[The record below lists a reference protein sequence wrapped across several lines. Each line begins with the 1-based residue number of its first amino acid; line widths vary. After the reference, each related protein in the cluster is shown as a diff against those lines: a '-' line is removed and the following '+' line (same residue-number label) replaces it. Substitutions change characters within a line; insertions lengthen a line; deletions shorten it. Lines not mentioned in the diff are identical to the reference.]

1 MELPERGA
9 LFILKTMSSKQ
20 QIDKIRNIGIMAH
33 IDAGKTTTTERILY
47 YTGKSH
53 KIGEVHDG
61 TATMD
66 WMIQEQERGITITS
80 AATTCS
86 WNKQVI
92 NIIDTP
98 GHVDF
103 TIEVERS
110 LRVLDGAIGVFDAVS
125 GVEPQSETV
134 WAQADKY
141 NVPRLA
147 FVNKMDRMGAN
158 FENCIQEIRDKLD
171 KKASAIQWPIG
182 SEENFQGVV
191 DLLEMKAIYFPPES
205 LGSKIEVK
213 EIPADL
219 IDECQMYR
227 DELLDNLSE
236 YDETLTDLILNDEKP
251 SIEQIKTAL
260 RKATISHNFIPVLCG
275 SAFKNK
281 GIQPLL
287 DAVLDYL
294 PSPTDRGEL
303 KGHSLKDPEKIEVRK
318 PETDEMFSGI
328 AFKIATDP
336 FVGSVTYIRIY
347 SGKIESGQTVYNPLK
362 KKRERINKI
371 FQMHADKRTELQE
384 AFAGDIVAVA
394 GFKETTTG
402 ETLCTEN
409 KPIVYDLMEFP
420 ETVISVAIEP
430 KTAADEKKLLAT
442 LEQLKTEDPSFAFKS
457 NQETG
462 QLLILGMGELHLE
475 IIADRLQREFNVGI
489 RVGKPQVSYRESIS
503 GIASES
509 HSYHR
514 ELGGKMQFGQVTLK
528 VEPVDYQAGVLFES
542 SVTTKQL
549 ASNFIDAI
557 KKSVMDTAPGGA
569 MAGYPFL
576 NIKATLTG
584 AEFNE
589 NESTEVAYAIAAS
602 SAFRDACKK
611 AGVILLEPFMEL
623 EVLTPQDYTG
633 DVISDINSKR
643 GKILTM
649 GIKQNKDLISA
660 EVPLAE
666 LFGYSTDLRSKSQGR
681 ASFTMK
687 FKSYVEMPLD
697 LAKSTLEKKGIYI

>member
-1 MELPERGA
+1 
-9 LFILKTMSSKQ
+9 MSSK

-86 WNKQVI
+86 WNKQTI

-141 NVPRLA
+141 KVPRLA

-158 FENCIQEIRDKLD
+158 YENCISEIREKLD
-171 KKASAIQWPIG
+171 KKAAAIQWPIG
-182 SEENFQGVV
+182 SEENFAGIV
-191 DLLEMKAIYFPPES
+191 DLLEMKAVYFPAES
-205 LGSKIEVK
+205 LGSKIEIK
-213 EIPADL
+213 DIPAD
-219 IDECQMYR
+219 IVDECQLYR

-236 YDETLTDLILNDEKP
+236 FDEELTDLILMGEVPNVA
-251 SIEQIKTAL
+251 QIKAAL

-303 KGHSLKDPEKIEVRK
+303 KGHSLKDPDKVEVRK
-318 PETDEMFSGI
+318 PEVDEMFSGI

-336 FVGSVTYIRIY
+336 FVGSVTYVRIY
-347 SGKIESGQTVYNPLK
+347 SGKLESGQTVYNSLK
-362 KKRERINKI
+362 KKRERVNKI

-394 GFKETTTG
+394 GFKDTTTG

-409 KPIVYDLMEFP
+409 KPIIYDLMEFP

-430 KTAADEKKLLAT
+430 KTAADEKKLLST
-442 LEQLKTEDPSFAFKS
+442 LEQLKNEDPSFTFS
-457 NQETG
+457 NNQETG

-503 GIASES
+503 GTASES
-509 HSYHR
+509 HTYNR
-514 ELGGKMQFGQVTLK
+514 ELGGKMQFGSVTLK

-542 SVTTKQL
+542 SVTNKQIGQ
-549 ASNFIDAI
+549 NFIDSI
-557 KKSVMDTAPGGA
+557 KKAVMDTAPGGA

-576 NIKATLTG
+576 NIKATLT
-584 AEFNE
+584 AVEFNE

-611 AGVILLEPFMEL
+611 AGVVLLEPVMEL
-623 EVLTPQDYTG
+623 EVVTPQDYTG

-687 FKSYVEMPLD
+687 FKSYVEMPFD
-697 LAKSTLEKKGIYI
+697 LAKATLEKKGIYI

>member
-1 MELPERGA
+1 
-9 LFILKTMSSKQ
+9 MSSKH
-20 QIDKIRNIGIMAH
+20 IDKIRNIGIMAH

-80 AATTCS
+80 AATTCR
-86 WNKQVI
+86 WLNNNI

-147 FVNKMDRMGAN
+147 FVNKMDRMGAD
-158 FENCIQEIRDKLD
+158 FDNCIAEIREKLD
-171 KKASAIQWPIG
+171 KKAAAIQRPIG
-182 SEENFQGVV
+182 AEENFSGIV
-191 DLLEMKAIYFPPES
+191 DLVEMKALYFPADS
-205 LGSKIEVK
+205 LGSKLEIK
-213 EIPADL
+213 EIPTDFV
-219 IDECQMYR
+219 DECLISR
-227 DELLDNLSE
+227 DELI
-236 YDETLTDLILNDEKP
+236 ETLSDYDDELAEKYLGGEF
-251 SIEQIKTAL
+251 IETEHLKRVIRL
-260 RKATISHNFIPVLCG
+260 ATIQKSFIPVLCG

-281 GIQPLL
+281 GVQPLL
-287 DAVLDYL
+287 DAVVAYL
-294 PSPTDRGEL
+294 PSPYDRGEIH
-303 KGHSLKDPEKIEVRK
+303 GHSLKDPEKIETRK
-318 PETDEMFSGI
+318 PEIDEMFSGI

-336 FVGSVTYIRIY
+336 FVGSVTYVRIY
-347 SGKIESGQTVYNPLK
+347 SGKLESGQTVYNSLK
-362 KKRERINKI
+362 KKRERVNKI
-371 FQMHADKRTELQE
+371 FQMHADKRTEIQE
-384 AFAGDIVAVA
+384 AFAGDIVAIA

-409 KPIVYDLMEFP
+409 KPIIYDLMEFP

-430 KTAADEKKLLAT
+430 KTAADEKKLLSA
-442 LEQLKTEDPSFAFKS
+442 LEQLKNEDPSFSFRA

-462 QLLILGMGELHLE
+462 QLLIYGMGELHLE

-503 GIASES
+503 GAASAEGVFNK
-509 HSYHR
+509 
-514 ELGGKMQFGQVTLK
+514 ELGGKVQFGQAVLK
-528 VEPVDYQAGVLFES
+528 VEPVDYQAGVLFETEVS
-542 SVTTKQL
+542 SKKIPQ
-549 ASNFIDAI
+549 NIIDAI
-557 KKSVMDTAPGGA
+557 KKSVMDTAPGG
-569 MAGYPFL
+569 MLAGYPFL
-576 NIKATLTG
+576 NIKATLVD

-611 AGVILLEPFMEL
+611 AGVRLLEPVMDL
-623 EVLTPQDYTG
+623 EVMTPQDYTG

-643 GKILTM
+643 GKIINM
-649 GIKQNKDLISA
+649 GIKQNKDLIVA

-687 FKSYVEMPLD
+687 FKCYIEMPTE

>member
-9 LFILKTMSSKQ
+9 FFILKTMSSKQ

-53 KIGEVHDG
+53 KIGEVHNG

-86 WNKQVI
+86 WNKQTI

-110 LRVLDGAIGVFDAVS
+110 LRVLDGAVGVFDAVS

-141 NVPRLA
+141 KVPRLA

-158 FENCIQEIRDKLD
+158 YENCIAEIREKLD
-171 KKASAIQWPIG
+171 KKAAAIQWPIG
-182 SEENFQGVV
+182 AEENFSGIV
-191 DLLEMKAIYFPPES
+191 DLLEMKAVYFPAES
-205 LGSKIEVK
+205 LGSKIEIK
-213 EIPADL
+213 DIPADL
-219 IDECQMYR
+219 VDECQLYR

-236 YDETLTDLILNDEKP
+236 YDEELTDLILMGEAP
-251 SIEQIKTAL
+251 SVAQIKAAL

-303 KGHSLKDPEKIEVRK
+303 KGHSLKDAEKIEVRK
-318 PETDEMFSGI
+318 PEVDEMFSGI

-336 FVGSVTYIRIY
+336 FVGSVTYVRIY
-347 SGKIESGQTVYNPLK
+347 SGKLESGQTVYNSLK
-362 KKRERINKI
+362 KKRERVNKI

-409 KPIVYDLMEFP
+409 KPIIYDLMEFP

-430 KTAADEKKLLAT
+430 KTAADEKKLLST
-442 LEQLKTEDPSFAFKS
+442 LEQLKNEDPSFTFS
-457 NQETG
+457 NNQETG

-503 GIASES
+503 GTASES
-509 HSYHR
+509 NTYHR
-514 ELGGKMQFGQVTLK
+514 ELAGKMQFGNVTLK

-542 SVTTKQL
+542 TVTNKQI
-549 ASNFIDAI
+549 AQSFIDSI
-557 KKSVMDTAPGGA
+557 KKAVMDTAPGGA

-576 NIKATLTG
+576 NIKATLT
-584 AEFNE
+584 AVEFNE
-589 NESTEVAYAIAAS
+589 NESTEVAYAIATS
-602 SAFRDACKK
+602 GAFRDACKK
-611 AGVILLEPFMEL
+611 AGVVLLEPVMEL
-623 EVLTPQDYTG
+623 EVVTPQDYTG

-687 FKSYVEMPLD
+687 FKNYAEMPFD
-697 LAKSTLEKKGIYI
+697 LAKATLEKKGIYI

>member
-1 MELPERGA
+1 
-9 LFILKTMSSKQ
+9 
-20 QIDKIRNIGIMAH
+20 MAH

-80 AATTCS
+80 AATTCR
-86 WNKQVI
+86 WANHTI

-147 FVNKMDRMGAN
+147 FVNKMDRMGAD
-158 FENCIQEIRDKLD
+158 FDNCIVEIREKLD
-171 KKASAIQWPIG
+171 KKAAAIQRPIG
-182 SEENFQGVV
+182 SEENFTGIV
-191 DLLEMKAIYFPPES
+191 DLIEMKALFFPAES
-205 LGSKIEVK
+205 LGSKVEIR
-213 EIPADL
+213 EIPSDFV
-219 IDECQMYR
+219 DECLISR
-227 DELLDNLSE
+227 DELI
-236 YDETLTDLILNDEKP
+236 ETLSDFDDEVAEKFLGGEEID
-251 SIEQIKTAL
+251 SAL
-260 RKATISHNFIPVLCG
+260 LKKVIRSATITKSFIPVLCG

-281 GIQPLL
+281 GVQPLL
-287 DAVLDYL
+287 DAVVAYL
-294 PSPTDRGEL
+294 PSPTDRGEI
-303 KGHSLKDPEKIEVRK
+303 KGHSLKDAEKVEVRK
-318 PETDEMFSGI
+318 PEVDEMFSGI

-336 FVGSVTYIRIY
+336 FVGSVTYVRIY
-347 SGKIESGQTVYNPLK
+347 SGKLESGQQVYNALK

-371 FQMHADKRTELQE
+371 FQMHADKRTEIQE

-409 KPIVYDLMEFP
+409 KPIIYDLMEFP

-430 KTAADEKKLLAT
+430 KTAADEKKLLST
-442 LEQLKTEDPSFAFKS
+442 LEQLKNEDPSFSFKA
-457 NQETG
+457 NPETG
-462 QLLILGMGELHLE
+462 QLLIYGMGELHLE

-503 GIASES
+503 GIATAENTFN
-509 HSYHR
+509 R
-514 ELGGKMQFGQVTLK
+514 DLGGKMQFGQATIK
-528 VEPVDYQAGVLFES
+528 VEPIDFQAGVMFES
-542 SVTTKQL
+542 QL
-549 ASNFIDAI
+549 TSKKLPQNFIEAI
-557 KKSVMDTAPGGA
+557 KKSVLDTAPGG
-569 MAGYPFL
+569 MLAGYPFL
-576 NIKATLTG
+576 NIKATLVD

-611 AGVILLEPFMEL
+611 AGLKLLEPVMDL
-623 EVLTPQDYTG
+623 EVVTPQDYTG
-633 DVISDINSKR
+633 DVISDINAKR
-643 GKILTM
+643 GKIITM

-687 FKSYVEMPLD
+687 FKSYIEMPTE

>member
-1 MELPERGA
+1 
-9 LFILKTMSSKQ
+9 MSSKN
-20 QIDKIRNIGIMAH
+20 IDIVRNIGIMAH

-80 AATTCS
+80 AATTCR
-86 WNKQVI
+86 WHNHVI

-110 LRVLDGAIGVFDAVS
+110 LRILDGAIGVFDAVS

-141 NVPRLA
+141 KVPRLA
-147 FVNKMDRMGAN
+147 FVNKMDRMGAD
-158 FENCIQEIRDKLD
+158 FDNCIVEIREKLA
-171 KKASAIQWPIG
+171 KKAAAIQRPIG
-182 SEENFQGVV
+182 SEENFNGVV
-191 DLLEMKAIYFPPES
+191 DLIEMKAIYFPAES
-205 LGSKIEVK
+205 LGSKVEIK
-213 EIPADL
+213 DIPADL
-219 IDECQMYR
+219 VDECSMYR

-236 YDETLTDLILNDEKP
+236 YDEALTDLILMDEKP
-251 SIEQIKTAL
+251 SVEQIKAAL
-260 RKATISHNFIPVLCG
+260 RKSVIKHDFIPVLCG

-287 DAVLDYL
+287 DAVVDYL
-294 PSPTDRGEL
+294 PSPVDRGEL
-303 KGHSLKDPEKIEVRK
+303 KGYSLKDPEKTETRK
-318 PETDEMFSGI
+318 PETTEMFSGI

-336 FVGSVTYIRIY
+336 FVGSVTYMRIY
-347 SGKIESGQTVYNPLK
+347 SGKLESGQTVYNSLK
-362 KKRERINKI
+362 KKRERVNKI

-430 KTAADEKKLLAT
+430 KTAADEKKLLST
-442 LEQLKTEDPSFAFKS
+442 LDQLKNEDPSFTFRS

-462 QLLILGMGELHLE
+462 QLLIFGMGELHLE
-475 IIADRLQREFNVGI
+475 IICDRLQREFNVGI
-489 RVGKPQVSYRESIS
+489 RVGKPQVSYRESI
-503 GIASES
+503 ASSAAAEGEF
-509 HSYHR
+509 HKD
-514 ELGGKMQFGQVTLK
+514 LAGKVQFGKVELK

-542 SVTTKQL
+542 EVPSKTL
-549 ASNFIDAI
+549 AQNFIDAI
-557 KKSVMDTAPGGA
+557 KKSVNDTAPGGLL
-569 MAGYPFL
+569 AGYPFL
-576 NIKATLTG
+576 NIKATLTK
-584 AEFNE
+584 ADFNE
-589 NESTEVAYAIAAS
+589 NESTEVAYAIATS
-602 SAFRDACKK
+602 VAFREACKK
-611 AGVILLEPFMEL
+611 ANVRLLEPVMDL
-623 EVLTPQDYTG
+623 EVVTPQDYTG

-643 GKILTM
+643 GKIITM
-649 GIKQNKDLISA
+649 GLKQNKDLITA

-687 FKSYVEMPLD
+687 FKNYVEMPMD

>member
-1 MELPERGA
+1 
-9 LFILKTMSSKQ
+9 MSSKH
-20 QIDKIRNIGIMAH
+20 IDKIRNIGIMAH

-66 WMIQEQERGITITS
+66 WMVQEQERGITITS
-80 AATTCS
+80 AATTCR
-86 WNKQVI
+86 WMNNTI

-141 NVPRLA
+141 KVPRLA
-147 FVNKMDRMGAN
+147 FVNKMDRMGAD
-158 FENCIQEIRDKLD
+158 FDNCIVEIREKLD
-171 KKASAIQWPIG
+171 KKAAAIQRPIG
-182 SEENFQGVV
+182 SEENFTGIV
-191 DLLEMKAIYFPPES
+191 DLVEMKALFFPSES
-205 LGSKIEVK
+205 LGSKVEIK
-213 EIPADL
+213 EIPSDFV
-219 IDECQMYR
+219 DECLISR
-227 DELLDNLSE
+227 DELI
-236 YDETLTDLILNDEKP
+236 ETLSDYDDELAEKYLASEP
-251 SIEQIKTAL
+251 VDAELLKKVI
-260 RKATISHNFIPVLCG
+260 RFATIQKSFIPVLCG

-281 GIQPLL
+281 GVQPLL
-287 DAVLDYL
+287 DAVVLYL
-294 PSPTDRGEL
+294 PSPFDRGEIH
-303 KGHSLKDPEKIEVRK
+303 GHSLKDPEKIESRK
-318 PETDEMFSGI
+318 PEVDEMFSGI

-336 FVGSVTYIRIY
+336 FVGSVTYVRIY
-347 SGKIESGQTVYNPLK
+347 SGKLESGVTVYNPLK

-371 FQMHADKRTELQE
+371 FQMHADKRTEIQE
-384 AFAGDIVAVA
+384 AFAGDIVAIA

-430 KTAADEKKLLAT
+430 KTTADEKKLLST
-442 LEQLKTEDPSFAFKS
+442 LEQLKNEDPSFSFRS
-457 NQETG
+457 NHETG
-462 QLLILGMGELHLE
+462 QLLIYGMGELHLE

-503 GIASES
+503 SSATAEGVF
-509 HSYHR
+509 HK
-514 ELGGKMQFGQVTLK
+514 ELAGKVQFGQVIIK
-528 VEPVDYQAGVLFES
+528 VEPADYQAGVLFDSEIS
-542 SVTTKQL
+542 TKKIPQ
-549 ASNFIDAI
+549 NYIEII
-557 KKSVMDTAPGGA
+557 KKSIMDTAPGG
-569 MAGYPFL
+569 MLAGYPFL
-576 NIKATLTG
+576 NIKATLLD

-589 NESTEVAYAIAAS
+589 NESTEVAYAIAVSA
-602 SAFRDACKK
+602 AFRDACKK
-611 AGVILLEPFMEL
+611 AGVRLLEPVMEL
-623 EVLTPQDYTG
+623 EVVTPQEYTG

-643 GKILTM
+643 GKIITM
-649 GIKQNKDLISA
+649 GIKQKKDLIEA

-687 FKSYVEMPLD
+687 FKSYVVMPIE

>member
-1 MELPERGA
+1 
-9 LFILKTMSSKQ
+9 MSSN

-53 KIGEVHDG
+53 KIGEVHNG

-80 AATTCS
+80 AATTCR
-86 WNKQVI
+86 WNNQVI

-110 LRVLDGAIGVFDAVS
+110 LRVLDGAVGVFDAVS

-141 NVPRLA
+141 KVPRLA
-147 FVNKMDRMGAN
+147 FVNKMDRMGAD
-158 FENCIQEIRDKLD
+158 FDNCVNEIREKLD
-171 KKASAIQWPIG
+171 KKAAAIQRPIG
-182 SEENFQGVV
+182 SEESFNGIV
-191 DLLEMKAIYFPPES
+191 DLIEMKAIYFPAEN
-205 LGSKIEVK
+205 LGSKIEITD
-213 EIPADL
+213 IPTDL
-219 IDECQMYR
+219 VDECQMYR

-251 SIEQIKTAL
+251 SNEQIKIAL
-260 RKATISHNFIPVLCG
+260 RKAVIKDNFIAVLCG

-287 DAVLDYL
+287 DAIVDYL

-303 KGHSLKDPEKIEVRK
+303 QGHSIKNPEKTEVRK
-318 PETDEMFSGI
+318 PEIEEMFSGI
-328 AFKIATDP
+328 AFKIATDQ
-336 FVGSVTYIRIY
+336 FVGSVTFVRIY
-347 SGKIESGQTVYNPLK
+347 SGKLESGQTVYNPIK

-409 KPIVYDLMEFP
+409 KPIIYDLMEFP

-430 KTAADEKKLLAT
+430 KTAADEKKLLST
-442 LEQLKTEDPSFAFKS
+442 LEQLKNEDPSFTFKN

-489 RVGKPQVSYRESIS
+489 RVGKPQVSYRESIA
-503 GIASES
+503 GNGSENNIF
-509 HSYHR
+509 HK
-514 ELGGKMQFGQVTLK
+514 ELAGKVQFGDVTIK
-528 VEPVDYQAGVLFES
+528 VEPADYQAGVQFES
-542 SVTTKQL
+542 SVPTKQL
-549 ASNFIDAI
+549 PQNYIDAI
-557 KKSVMDTAPGGA
+557 KKSIMDTAPGGA

-576 NIKATLTG
+576 NIKATLVG
-584 AEFNE
+584 ATFNE
-589 NESTEVAYAIAAS
+589 NESSEVAYAIAAS

-611 AGVILLEPFMEL
+611 AGVRLLEPVMEL
-623 EVLTPQDYTG
+623 EVVTPQDYTG
-633 DVISDINSKR
+633 DVISDINAKR

-687 FKSYVEMPLD
+687 FKSYVEMPAE

>member
-1 MELPERGA
+1 
-9 LFILKTMSSKQ
+9 MSSKQ

-86 WNKQVI
+86 WNKQTI

-141 NVPRLA
+141 KVPRLA
-147 FVNKMDRMGAN
+147 FVNKMDRMGAA
-158 FENCIQEIRDKLD
+158 FENCITEIREKLD
-171 KKASAIQWPIG
+171 KKAAAIQWPIG
-182 SEENFQGVV
+182 SEENFQGIV
-191 DLLEMKAIYFPPES
+191 DLLEMKALYFPAES
-205 LGSKIEVK
+205 LGSKVEIK
-213 EIPADL
+213 EIPAD
-219 IDECQMYR
+219 IVDECSLYR
-227 DELLDNLSE
+227 DELI
-236 YDETLTDLILNDEKP
+236 ETLSDYDDALAEKFLGGET
-251 SIEQIKTAL
+251 ITAEEL
-260 RKATISHNFIPVLCG
+260 KRVIRLAVIQKSFIPVLCG

-281 GIQPLL
+281 GVQPLL
-287 DAVLDYL
+287 DAVVDYL
-294 PSPTDRGEL
+294 PSPTDRGEV
-303 KGHSLKDPEKIEVRK
+303 KGHSLKDPEKTEVRK
-318 PETDEMFSGI
+318 PEVEEMFSGI

-336 FVGSVTYIRIY
+336 FVGSVTYVRIY
-347 SGKIESGQTVYNPLK
+347 SGKLESGQTVYNSLK
-362 KKRERINKI
+362 KKRERVNKI

-384 AFAGDIVAVA
+384 AFAGDIVAIA
-394 GFKETTTG
+394 GFKDTTTG

-409 KPIVYDLMEFP
+409 KPIIYDLMEFP

-442 LEQLKTEDPSFAFKS
+442 LEQLKNEDPSFS
-457 NQETG
+457 YRNNQETG
-462 QLLILGMGELHLE
+462 QLLIFGMGELHLE

-503 GIASES
+503 GSGTGENTF
-509 HSYHR
+509 HK
-514 ELGGKMQFGQVTLK
+514 ELGGKVQFGQVALK

-542 SVTTKQL
+542 KITSKNIAQ
-549 ASNFIDAI
+549 NFIDSI
-557 KKSVMDTAPGGA
+557 KKSVMDTAPGG
-569 MAGYPFL
+569 MLAGYPFL
-576 NIKATLTG
+576 NIKATLLS

-589 NESTEVAYAIAAS
+589 NESSEVAYAIAAS
-602 SAFRDACKK
+602 AAFREACKA
-611 AGVILLEPFMEL
+611 AGVRLLEPIMDL
-623 EVLTPQDYTG
+623 EVITPQDYTG
-633 DVISDINSKR
+633 DVISDINAKR
-643 GKILTM
+643 GKIITM

-687 FKSYVEMPLD
+687 FKYYVEMPQD

>member
-1 MELPERGA
+1 
-9 LFILKTMSSKQ
+9 MSSK

-86 WNKQVI
+86 WKKQTI

-141 NVPRLA
+141 KVPRLA

-158 FENCIQEIRDKLD
+158 FENCITEIREKLD
-171 KKASAIQWPIG
+171 KKAAAIQWPIG
-182 SEENFQGVV
+182 SEENFSGIV
-191 DLLEMKAIYFPPES
+191 DLIEMQAIYFPAES
-205 LGSKIEVK
+205 LGSKVERK
-213 EIPADL
+213 EIPADMV
-219 IDECQMYR
+219 DECQMYR

-251 SIEQIKTAL
+251 SVEQIKAAL
-260 RKATISHNFIPVLCG
+260 RKAVIKDNFIAVLCG

-281 GIQPLL
+281 GVQPLL
-287 DAVLDYL
+287 DAVVDYL
-294 PSPTDRGEL
+294 PSPTDRGEV
-303 KGHSLKDPEKIEVRK
+303 KGHSIKDPEKTEVRK
-318 PETDEMFSGI
+318 PEVDEMFSGI
-328 AFKIATDP
+328 AFKISTDP
-336 FVGSVTYIRIY
+336 FVGSVTYVRIY
-347 SGKIESGQTVYNPLK
+347 SGKLESGQTVYNSLK

-371 FQMHADKRTELQE
+371 FQMHADKRTELSE
-384 AFAGDIVAVA
+384 AFAGDIVAIA
-394 GFKETTTG
+394 GFKDTTTG

-409 KPIVYDLMEFP
+409 KPIIYDLMEFP

-430 KTAADEKKLLAT
+430 KTAADEKKLINT
-442 LEQLKTEDPSFAFKS
+442 LEQLKNEDPSFSFKN

-462 QLLILGMGELHLE
+462 QLLIYGMGELHLE

-503 GIASES
+503 SAASGENTF
-509 HSYHR
+509 HK
-514 ELGGKMQFGQVTLK
+514 ELGGKIQFGQVSLK
-528 VEPVDYQAGVLFES
+528 LEPVDHQAGVVFES
-542 SVTTKQL
+542 KVTTKKIPQ
-549 ASNFIDAI
+549 SFIDSI
-557 KKSVMDTAPGGA
+557 KKSVMDTAPGG
-569 MAGYPFL
+569 MLAGYPFL
-576 NIKATLTG
+576 NIKATLLDT
-584 AEFNE
+584 EFNE
-589 NESTEVAYAIAAS
+589 NESSEVAYAIAAS
-602 SAFRDACKK
+602 AAFRDACKN
-611 AGVILLEPFMEL
+611 AGVRLLEPIMEL
-623 EVLTPQDYTG
+623 EVITPQDYTG
-633 DVISDINSKR
+633 DVISDINAKR
-643 GKILTM
+643 GKIITM

-687 FKSYVEMPLD
+687 FKNYVEMPLE